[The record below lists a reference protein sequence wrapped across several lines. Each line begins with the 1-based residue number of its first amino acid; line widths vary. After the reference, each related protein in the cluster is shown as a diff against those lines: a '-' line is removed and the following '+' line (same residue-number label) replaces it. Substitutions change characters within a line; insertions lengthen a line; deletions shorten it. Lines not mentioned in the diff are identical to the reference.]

1 VRQND
6 LPYRRSVY
14 LNIGTAV
21 LVAMSFVIDY
31 PLFRVGYFYHLASGM
46 YLLVWIT
53 LSAGILALI
62 ATLSKTAPYLFQRH
76 RLEYPFFN
84 FIALLALF
92 AIIVG
97 WLRIC
102 NSDSTNRALSYT
114 GLFFSYRCLHPFS
127 GVSPL
132 VPVLLL
138 LLGWYLWS
146 ICQTARLRFSDM
158 NRPRLPGSV
167 RSDAPYMLFVPDEAL
182 NACDSPIHSCLYE
195 NITCLLITR
204 EIVRRFTRLPGTSL
218 NLLLAAGYFTLFALC
233 LFHSHIQSL
242 DHFLSRLILGANL
255 YELLVAALFFPL
267 IMIAL
272 SGWLRTILVW
282 GALSRGLLEP
292 LERLPIRFA
301 FSRLKG
307 ASWVSMLRQSGLHI
321 RWRDMGRTSESIR
334 QLVHNPQLQA
344 PPRLQLWLSAR
355 YQSLNAQIQ
364 KLLARI
370 QNPAAFVPQASLRF
384 PKGQWDLPDSSYRA
398 DLCLI
403 YSIEKRYAMF
413 CRSLLELVLIPYWNK
428 ERIGFVEGLKHS
440 SDADTAK
447 KETEPVDPEYI
458 RLAEELIVVRYVALI
473 RAVLVNIR
481 YLMLFVS
488 AAFVL
493 AIVAWN
499 SYPFQP
505 HAFIDW
511 CFTILLVFLG
521 AGFIGVFAQMHRNPI
536 LSRITDTNPNELG
549 WDFYLRILTFG
560 AVPVLTWL
568 AYQFPELGG
577 SLFKVLQ
584 PGLQVMK

>member
-1 VRQND
+1 
-6 LPYRRSVY
+6 
-14 LNIGTAV
+14 
-21 LVAMSFVIDY
+21 
-31 PLFRVGYFYHLASGM
+31 
-46 YLLVWIT
+46 
-53 LSAGILALI
+53 
-62 ATLSKTAPYLFQRH
+62 
-76 RLEYPFFN
+76 
-84 FIALLALF
+84 
-92 AIIVG
+92 
-97 WLRIC
+97 
-102 NSDSTNRALSYT
+102 
-114 GLFFSYRCLHPFS
+114 
-127 GVSPL
+127 
-132 VPVLLL
+132 
-138 LLGWYLWS
+138 
-146 ICQTARLRFSDM
+146 
-158 NRPRLPGSV
+158 
-167 RSDAPYMLFVPDEAL
+167 
-182 NACDSPIHSCLYE
+182 
-195 NITCLLITR
+195 
-204 EIVRRFTRLPGTSL
+204 
-218 NLLLAAGYFTLFALC
+218 
-233 LFHSHIQSL
+233 
-242 DHFLSRLILGANL
+242 
-255 YELLVAALFFPL
+255 
-267 IMIAL
+267 MIAL

-321 RWRDMGRTSESIR
+321 RWRDMGRTSKAIR
-334 QLVHNPQLQA
+334 RVVQNPQVWA

-473 RAVLVNIR
+473 RAVLVHIR

-493 AIVAWN
+493 SIVTLT
-499 SYPFQP
+499 SYPFHP
-505 HAFIDW
+505 HASTYSSSSIF
-511 CFTILLVFLG
+511 
-521 AGFIGVFAQMHRNPI
+521 FA
-536 LSRITDTNPNELG
+536 
-549 WDFYLRILTFG
+549 
-560 AVPVLTWL
+560 
-568 AYQFPELGG
+568 
-577 SLFKVLQ
+577 
-584 PGLQVMK
+584 

>member
-14 LNIGTAV
+14 LNIGTVV
-21 LVAMSFVIDY
+21 LVAMSFVIAY

-76 RLEYPFFN
+76 KLEYPFLN
-84 FIALLALF
+84 LIALLALC
-92 AIIVG
+92 AIVVG

-102 NSDSTNRALSYT
+102 NSDDTNGALSYV
-114 GLFFSYRCLHPFS
+114 GLFFSYRCLHPFN

-132 VPVLLL
+132 VPVLSLL
-138 LLGWYLWS
+138 FGWYLWS

-158 NRPRLPGSV
+158 NRPRLSGSV
-167 RSDAPYMLFVPDEAL
+167 RSDAPYQLFVSDEAL

-204 EIVRRFTRLPGTSL
+204 EIVRRFTKLPETSL
-218 NLLLAAGYFTLFALC
+218 NFWLAAVYFTLFALC
-233 LFHSHIQSL
+233 LFRSHIQSL
-242 DHFLSRLILGANL
+242 DHFLSRLIFGANL
-255 YELLVAALFFPL
+255 YELLIAALFFPL

-334 QLVHNPQLQA
+334 QLVHNPQLQS
-344 PPRLQLWLSAR
+344 PPRLQLVLSAR
-355 YQSLNAQIQ
+355 YQRLNCQIQ
-364 KLLARI
+364 RLLKRI
-370 QNPAAFVPQASLRF
+370 QNPGTVIPRASLES
-384 PKGQWDLPDSSYRA
+384 PTGQWDIADPKYSA

-413 CRSLLELVLIPYWNK
+413 CRSLLEHVLIPYWNK
-428 ERIGFVEGLKHS
+428 KRIGFVEELKHS
-440 SDADTAK
+440 SNPDTAK
-447 KETEPVDPEYI
+447 KETEPVDPEHI

-521 AGFIGVFAQMHRNPI
+521 AGFIWVFAQMHRNPI

-549 WDFYLRILTFG
+549 WDFYVRIITFG
-560 AVPVLTWL
+560 AVPVFTWL